1 VMGTGVLGAP
11 RLMIYHPSSPLD
23 ALHSLLP
30 DTELVV
36 DDGRY
41 PSSAAAAARSA
52 DLVIVF
58 ATQWET
64 ESYDLPDL
72 SLPQGQDAT
81 IAAVAAA
88 NPRTIVVLETGG
100 PVLMPWL
107 DKVGAVL
114 EAWYPG
120 GRGGLAIANLL
131 TGRANP
137 SGRLPVSFPAALDQL
152 PRPDI
157 VGAGANGERPPA
169 GTKPLPLPYKEG
181 ADVGYRWYARQKLK
195 PLFPFGHGLSYTD
208 FAYSDLSVTGGQTIT
223 VSFTVLNRGKV
234 AGADVPQAYL
244 TSLAGTPEL
253 RLIGWDKVRLAP
265 GESRRVTVTADRR
278 LLARFDEKAHAWRI
292 PAGRYQVA
300 IGHSSSDLGARTEVT
315 LSAALFKP

>member
-1 VMGTGVLGAP
+1 MGTGVLGAP

-23 ALHSLLP
+23 ALHDLLP
-30 DTELVV
+30 EAELVV

-41 PSSAAAAARSA
+41 PARAAAAARNA
-52 DLVIVF
+52 DVAIIF

-72 SLPQGQDAT
+72 SLPSGQDAT

-88 NPRTIVVLETGG
+88 NPHTIVVLETGG

-114 EAWYPG
+114 EVWYPG
-120 GRGGLAIANLL
+120 GRGGPAIANLL

-137 SGRLPVSFPAALDQL
+137 SGRLPVSFPAGIDQL

-169 GTKPLPLPYKEG
+169 GTRPLPLAYKEG

-195 PLFPFGHGLSYTD
+195 PLFPFGHGLSYSQ
-208 FAYSDLSVTGGQTIT
+208 FAYSDLTVTGGQMIT
-223 VSFTVLNRGKV
+223 ATFTVRNIGKI
-234 AGADVPQAYL
+234 AGADVPQIYL
-244 TSLAGTPEL
+244 TSLAGTSEL

-265 GESRRVTVTADRR
+265 GESRRVTVTTDRR

-300 IGHSSSDLGARTEVT
+300 LGTSSSDLGARVEVL
-315 LSAALFKP
+315 LSGAVFRP